1 MVVFDCTDPE
11 PLAEFWQVLT
21 GAEIDSREPDWCSLQ
36 APRSGGIAL
45 GFQRVPEAKLAKNRV
60 HLDFDVDDLPS
71 ATERAE
77 SLGAI
82 RLGDVVMEDDGENFQ
97 VMADPEGNEFC
108 LIQVSRSVQES

>member
-1 MVVFDCTDPE
+1 MVVFDCADPE

-21 GAEIDSREPDWCSLQ
+21 GVEIDSRETDWCSLR
-36 APRSGGIAL
+36 APRTGGIAL
-45 GFQRVPEAKLAKNRV
+45 GFQRVPEEKQAKNRV

-82 RLGDVVMEDDGENFQ
+82 RLGDVVTEDDGESFQ

-108 LIQVSRSVQES
+108 LIQVGS

>member
-1 MVVFDCTDPE
+1 MVVFDCVDPE
-11 PLAEFWQVLT
+11 QLAEFWQVLT
-21 GAEIDSREPDWCSLQ
+21 GAEIDSRETDWCSLQ
-36 APRSGGIAL
+36 APRDGGIAM
-45 GFQRVPEAKLAKNRV
+45 GFQRVPEEKLTKNRV

-77 SLGAI
+77 TLGAI

-108 LIQVSRSVQES
+108 LIQVSP